1 MSTINALVGVF
12 YLLSVYNK
20 LAAATNPTIHLR
32 RQVLGDPNNPDKP
45 RPFDPQPGTPLLV
58 DPPRSLN
65 TCHNFM
71 FESAVLYAS
80 CVSGVDGSSTS
91 PSVNL
96 NHCIKNLNGTLVY
109 EAE

>member
-1 MSTINALVGVF
+1 MSTFNFLVGLSCF
-12 YLLSVYNK
+12 LSVYTK
-20 LAAATNPTIHLR
+20 LSAATNPTIHLG
-32 RQVLGDPNNPDKP
+32 RQLLGDPNNPDEP

-65 TCHNFM
+65 TCHNFIL
-71 FESAVLYAS
+71 ESAVLYAS

-96 NHCIKNLNGTLVY
+96 NHCVKNLNGSLVY